1 MEDYL
6 QHLQKKEYSVNTITA
21 LTYYAH
27 KFSRYLNQQ
36 ALDIDTIKA
45 KDIYDYLEQTR
56 QKMRI
61 AHIIASFHP

>member
-1 MEDYL
+1 M
-6 QHLQKKEYSVNTITA
+6 NTITA

-45 KDIYDYLEQTR
+45 KDIFDYLEQTR